1 MFTFDFD
8 LIFVGSRSIKAGVAL
23 TPDSY
28 VHRMITETSSM
39 NSDERAVWLEKDDVI
54 DAAQEVATSEGQV
67 RQYKK
72 FLGKYMYVFIPAGFL
87 PLT

>member
-1 MFTFDFD
+1 
-8 LIFVGSRSIKAGVAL
+8 
-23 TPDSY
+23 
-28 VHRMITETSSM
+28 M

>member
-1 MFTFDFD
+1 
-8 LIFVGSRSIKAGVAL
+8 
-23 TPDSY
+23 
-28 VHRMITETSSM
+28 M

-72 FLGKYMYVFIPAGFL
+72 FLCKYMYLFIPAGFL
-87 PLT
+87 PLTCFLPFLTFTCRWMVLSSLLKFLMTRKY